1 MLDITVVAHRAAGRA
16 LPVKAR
22 DRLPAT
28 LGLMCR
34 SWHSPRSS
42 IDACLANVSITGGCA
57 RATSTAEGVS
67 LPPRCRQWSS

>member
-28 LGLMCR
+28 LGLMRR
-34 SWHSPRSS
+34 SWGTAGVVVLMHALRMCQLPEDAHARPR
-42 IDACLANVSITGGCA
+42 
-57 RATSTAEGVS
+57 R
-67 LPPRCRQWSS
+67 PRG